1 MTTNEN
7 DKSIFIPRKR
17 LLVLIRNTVLE
28 QEKKRA
34 NYSGKTDI
42 ILFHLQDYLQD
53 YLQNKNNGI
62 VIK

>member
-17 LLVLIRNTVLE
+17 LLVLIGNTVLE

-34 NYSGKTDI
+34 NYSGKNRYYF
-42 ILFHLQDYLQD
+42 ILSSRLFTR
-53 YLQNKNNGI
+53 I
-62 VIK
+62 FTT